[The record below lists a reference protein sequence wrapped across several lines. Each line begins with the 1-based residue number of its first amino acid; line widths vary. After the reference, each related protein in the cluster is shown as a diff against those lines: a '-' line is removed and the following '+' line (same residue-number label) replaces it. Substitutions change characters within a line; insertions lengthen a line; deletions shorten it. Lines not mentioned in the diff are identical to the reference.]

1 MAAKKFRKSKF
12 SCPVGGFVG
21 ERCLKHRASSM
32 NDAHVRKS
40 HAIDR
45 FHAWVDRSRSHGFM
59 RPCLDFHPRMGSRVD
74 VWPHMSWSTHGMQWG
89 RREQRWHA
97 CRPSPSRKKL
107 SKSVTCGV
115 SHGQAEIHVCP
126 TVVASWGPTMQKGC
140 RPGPCAPFGQSD
152 SRPTPKKKN
161 GALSRADSLR
171 LALTC
176 LLLVC

>member
-59 RPCLDFHPRMGSRVD
+59 RPCLDFHYRMGLRVD
-74 VWPHMSWSTHGMQWG
+74 VIIPTLSMAGHVFSAVCNAIIGTHPMQV
-89 RREQRWHA
+89 
-97 CRPSPSRKKL
+97 L
-107 SKSVTCGV
+107 
-115 SHGQAEIHVCP
+115 
-126 TVVASWGPTMQKGC
+126 
-140 RPGPCAPFGQSD
+140 
-152 SRPTPKKKN
+152 
-161 GALSRADSLR
+161 
-171 LALTC
+171 
-176 LLLVC
+176 

>member
-59 RPCLDFHPRMGSRVD
+59 RPCLDFHYRMGLRVD
-74 VWPHMSWSTHGMQWG
+74 VMRDVMCAMVSYQHMCVTRVHM
-89 RREQRWHA
+89 HA
-97 CRPSPSRKKL
+97 
-107 SKSVTCGV
+107 
-115 SHGQAEIHVCP
+115 
-126 TVVASWGPTMQKGC
+126 
-140 RPGPCAPFGQSD
+140 
-152 SRPTPKKKN
+152 
-161 GALSRADSLR
+161 
-171 LALTC
+171 
-176 LLLVC
+176 

>member
-59 RPCLDFHPRMGSRVD
+59 RPCLDFHYRMGLRVD
-74 VWPHMSWSTHGMQWG
+74 VD
-89 RREQRWHA
+89 A
-97 CRPSPSRKKL
+97 C
-107 SKSVTCGV
+107 
-115 SHGQAEIHVCP
+115 CP
-126 TVVASWGPTMQKGC
+126 TTHSAVRMHAAS
-140 RPGPCAPFGQSD
+140 
-152 SRPTPKKKN
+152 
-161 GALSRADSLR
+161 GAS
-171 LALTC
+171 
-176 LLLVC
+176 

>member
-59 RPCLDFHPRMGSRVD
+59 RPCSDFHYRMGLRVD
-74 VWPHMSWSTHGMQWG
+74 V
-89 RREQRWHA
+89 E
-97 CRPSPSRKKL
+97 
-107 SKSVTCGV
+107 KSVAEKKSV
-115 SHGQAEIHVCP
+115 ASHGRILRPQWMHVGMHDVSC
-126 TVVASWGPTMQKGC
+126 C
-140 RPGPCAPFGQSD
+140 
-152 SRPTPKKKN
+152 
-161 GALSRADSLR
+161 
-171 LALTC
+171 
-176 LLLVC
+176 

>member
-59 RPCLDFHPRMGSRVD
+59 RPCLDFHYRMGLRVD
-74 VWPHMSWSTHGMQWG
+74 VFIRSTLCACEIMIIMLSITMHG
-89 RREQRWHA
+89 
-97 CRPSPSRKKL
+97 
-107 SKSVTCGV
+107 
-115 SHGQAEIHVCP
+115 GQ
-126 TVVASWGPTMQKGC
+126 
-140 RPGPCAPFGQSD
+140 
-152 SRPTPKKKN
+152 
-161 GALSRADSLR
+161 
-171 LALTC
+171 
-176 LLLVC
+176 

>member
-59 RPCLDFHPRMGSRVD
+59 RPCLDFHYRMGLRVD
-74 VWPHMSWSTHGMQWG
+74 VLNPLNHVTTKFFKGIAHANMSWLVTAVRKQ
-89 RREQRWHA
+89 E
-97 CRPSPSRKKL
+97 SRH
-107 SKSVTCGV
+107 SC
-115 SHGQAEIHVCP
+115 
-126 TVVASWGPTMQKGC
+126 
-140 RPGPCAPFGQSD
+140 
-152 SRPTPKKKN
+152 
-161 GALSRADSLR
+161 
-171 LALTC
+171 LT
-176 LLLVC
+176 

>member
-59 RPCLDFHPRMGSRVD
+59 RPCLDFHYRMGLRVD
-74 VWPHMSWSTHGMQWG
+74 VPRG
-89 RREQRWHA
+89 
-97 CRPSPSRKKL
+97 
-107 SKSVTCGV
+107 
-115 SHGQAEIHVCP
+115 GQASHDALGS
-126 TVVASWGPTMQKGC
+126 VVM
-140 RPGPCAPFGQSD
+140 R
-152 SRPTPKKKN
+152 
-161 GALSRADSLR
+161 
-171 LALTC
+171 
-176 LLLVC
+176 

>member
-59 RPCLDFHPRMGSRVD
+59 RPCLDFHYRMGLRVD
-74 VWPHMSWSTHGMQWG
+74 VKSSPNKG
-89 RREQRWHA
+89 RERYGHELTEHVA
-97 CRPSPSRKKL
+97 TDVCYMNAMNFFRKKM
-107 SKSVTCGV
+107 KFAG
-115 SHGQAEIHVCP
+115 GM
-126 TVVASWGPTMQKGC
+126 G
-140 RPGPCAPFGQSD
+140 
-152 SRPTPKKKN
+152 
-161 GALSRADSLR
+161 
-171 LALTC
+171 
-176 LLLVC
+176 

>member
-59 RPCLDFHPRMGSRVD
+59 RPCLDFHYRMGLRVD
-74 VWPHMSWSTHGMQWG
+74 VYCI
-89 RREQRWHA
+89 E
-97 CRPSPSRKKL
+97 
-107 SKSVTCGV
+107 KSVLGHQVRLV
-115 SHGQAEIHVCP
+115 SDDPVFWQAR
-126 TVVASWGPTMQKGC
+126 C
-140 RPGPCAPFGQSD
+140 RMIEE
-152 SRPTPKKKN
+152 
-161 GALSRADSLR
+161 
-171 LALTC
+171 
-176 LLLVC
+176 

>member
-59 RPCLDFHPRMGSRVD
+59 RPCLDFHHRMGLRVD
-74 VWPHMSWSTHGMQWG
+74 VCPLLRSEGPNM
-89 RREQRWHA
+89 A
-97 CRPSPSRKKL
+97 
-107 SKSVTCGV
+107 VTCSAHAVTHVKIHHAPPPGCWN
-115 SHGQAEIHVCP
+115 GQWRRRGTTLKIGHPAKCVTRGCGLCNHP
-126 TVVASWGPTMQKGC
+126 ATVVTQHVPHPMPPPPFSGHSVRGRQPE
-140 RPGPCAPFGQSD
+140 RPRIA
-152 SRPTPKKKN
+152 
-161 GALSRADSLR
+161 
-171 LALTC
+171 
-176 LLLVC
+176 